1 MLTRRHFVITSATL
15 FSGPIASPLLA
26 QETTTPEVTPEP
38 AAPVP
43 AAPVKVRRRPVSNQ
57 AMWNSYD
64 ARVLPANYDPMTS
77 NPWGLKPRL
86 LPRIVH
92 ANDGLKPGDIH
103 VDAVARYLYHV
114 RGDGTAMRYGVA
126 IGRSGL
132 YEPGTYT
139 VGRKTKWPTW
149 TPAKDMI
156 QREPHKYKKYE
167 DGMPGGP
174 SNPLGARAIYLFK
187 PQIGDTFLRIHGT
200 SQPKTIGLDVSNGC
214 ARLVNAHVVD
224 LYNRVPLQS
233 RVVLHPKGI
242 YPKKPIGSEG

>member
-26 QETTTPEVTPEP
+26 QETPTPV
-38 AAPVP
+38 AAPVPEAP
-43 AAPVKVRRRPVSNQ
+43 AAPVKVKRRPVSNA

-64 ARVLPANYDPMTS
+64 ARVTPANYDPMTS

-86 LPRIVH
+86 LPQIVQ

-149 TPAKDMI
+149 TPTKDMI
-156 QREPHKYKKYE
+156 KREPHKYKKYE
-167 DGMPGGP
+167 DGMDGGP
-174 SNPLGARAIYLFK
+174 SNPLGSRALYLFE
-187 PQIGDTFLRIHGT
+187 GRRDTYLRIHG
-200 SQPKTIGLDVSNGC
+200 SPQPRSIGSRASSGCVRMVMAHIIGLYEQVETG
-214 ARLVNAHVVD
+214 VTAH
-224 LYNRVPLQS
+224 LYPA
-233 RVVLHPKGI
+233 
-242 YPKKPIGSEG
+242 